1 MFLRDLRINGY
12 LNVKIVDLGRRALT
26 LSVVLSIPV
35 AAVAFPPRTA
45 PQASAQGRPRTDGGT
60 ASRDAS
66 AAVARADAGV
76 GVRDAG
82 GPPAVVAPPGSP
94 TVQRGLTAQQ
104 VVAGVQS
111 FYNRTADFE
120 ADFRQFN
127 TAAATNGT
135 TESAGHVQIRRP
147 GRMRWEYSQPRGNL
161 VVSDGTTLWTY
172 EPANRQ
178 AFLANLSQSQLPS
191 ALSFLMGTGNLGADF
206 DARIRTT
213 TARGYENFYMLELTP
228 RAPNPSF
235 ARLVLFVEPQNY
247 QVAEAAVIDAQNNRN
262 RFQFVPGTVRVNTNP
277 AASRFQWSP
286 PAGTNVIRP

>member
-1 MFLRDLRINGY
+1 MIADF
-12 LNVKIVDLGRRALT
+12 GRRALT
-26 LSVVLSIPV
+26 LSVVLSVPL
-35 AAVAFPPRTA
+35 AAVAFPPRTG
-45 PQASAQGRPRTDGGT
+45 PQRSAQGRPRTDAG
-60 ASRDAS
+60 APSRDA
-66 AAVARADAGV
+66 AVVGARGDAGSAT
-76 GVRDAG
+76 RDAG
-82 GPPAVVAPPGSP
+82 GPPAVVAPPGSA
-94 TVQRGLTAQQ
+94 TVQRGLTAAQ

-111 FYNRTADFE
+111 FYNRTTDFE
-120 ADFRQFN
+120 SDFRQFN
-127 TAAATNGT
+127 TAAATNST

-277 AASRFQWSP
+277 APSRFQWSP